1 MSNYALTTMRSAL
14 FAIPLL
20 LLAGCDIPGLGPT
33 PQAIAREN
41 EAKAVGSA
49 CRHALRGLEDC
60 YSLNPKSTK
69 ALVFAGWKEMDQ
81 YMRENKIE
89 GTPSV
94 ITQQEKPARASTQDA
109 DIETELRPTTQRN
122 RS

>member
-1 MSNYALTTMRSAL
+1 MSKYAPTTMRSAL
-14 FAIPLL
+14 YAFPLL
-20 LLAGCDIPGLGPT
+20 LLAGCNIPGLGPT

-89 GTPSV
+89 GTQSV
-94 ITQQEKPARASTQDA
+94 ITQREKPARTPDSE
-109 DIETELRPTTQRN
+109 IETELRPSTPRN